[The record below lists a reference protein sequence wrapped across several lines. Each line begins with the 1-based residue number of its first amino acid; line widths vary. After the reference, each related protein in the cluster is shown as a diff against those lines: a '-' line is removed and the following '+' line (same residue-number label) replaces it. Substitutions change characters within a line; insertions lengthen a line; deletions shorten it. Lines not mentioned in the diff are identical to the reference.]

1 MSKKNP
7 EVCFDDFHAVE
18 FMRRRRAEIEKEDEG
33 LTWEQRSEK
42 TLHLLASNPRWL
54 RLRGRVKPTLSAA
67 PLHVADR

>member
-1 MSKKNP
+1 MNS
-7 EVCFDDFHAVE
+7 DFHAVE

-42 TLHLLASNPRWL
+42 TLRLLANNPRWL
-54 RLRGRVKPTLSAA
+54 RLRRRLAKPNRSTA